1 MAKKYNE
8 TDALRIVKDLFN
20 LLMGDSKRFATLRN
34 KFKKSV
40 AEFKEK
46 DGKIVSVSFNAV
58 GNDVINQE
66 LNDAIESLRGYAARS
81 AKKQAEFDTIIAGEG
96 LDVEAAKAGKPKSI
110 KVAKASDGKVKKVA
124 KDSSLP
130 KEKEP
135 KEVKKV
141 KNKNEPVKKAIKA
154 ESKKTS
160 TKVAS
165 GTKATKELDP
175 TDQQIKEFIESLD
188 GTELKQLIKTTL
200 DAFAGDSKLS
210 ATMQNWV
217 SKTNNDKDAAIGMFS
232 SAYKRKP
239 NNSKMKDLY
248 SKFIIFKTDKPAA
261 KDEPKENVEEFAK
274 TEVDTTNPI
283 QTEVVENTEEKP
295 NNLLAI
301 LPGLLNK
308 KVIAEPSKFKGTDTP
323 IVTLSEIYNGNIPE
337 RIEYGYVDN
346 ITDILFDLHSTV
358 LGIAENN
365 FDELSSIEA
374 NIMSLKIPNSTITT
388 TFIQNFIGFINKAPG
403 LGSVIE
409 RKSVLNQFSFCLKEG
424 LEHMGIG
431 VEDTKKETFEFYME
445 NTLKL
450 TMIQVYTLNRFI
462 ISHLLGLVAVD
473 ALENEND
480 KMLSKLF
487 EVSIEYFI
495 NAGYFEKVTNG
506 WNPIQI
512 IGTTTEIEAGKVI
525 ESNDVDDEPINMTEP
540 EEKPKELAGG
550 NIDSRGTIKY
560 TITYSELSFVL
571 NGTQITIQKSDEK
584 YPSILEAVKASDYEK
599 LDTLIITETSIKNN
613 IEKFLNEENIGS
625 LVSDDY
631 EDTKVIKIEIVDKTL
646 ICNGKKFGGKLSLEF
661 IKYAAQNDA
670 ITVAQFKRFI
680 YNCSLN
686 PSMDSVKEL
695 YDFVIKNTLKVT
707 PSGTILLYKWV
718 KDNYFDAHTGKFDNS
733 PGKTVWMDRKKVN
746 SNRNETC
753 SNGLH
758 LCSFG
763 YSKFSQRLLICELH
777 PKNSV
782 SIPVDYNQSKMRCC
796 EYSVLIDVTEYY
808 SEMLKKGDYLKI
820 GELFHHNSK
829 ILEIAIMQK
838 YPEVVRTNSFNG
850 FNGKKGSDID
860 FANIDFTDT
869 LIKTRV
875 EFTEDSDEENICE
888 TLPVTEVVEKLPET
902 IEEVKEDPT
911 GINKEIEPIECKT
924 KPVKEIVETP
934 ETPVE
939 LMNENLFLKFMK
951 DGHTDKIRK
960 VQGHED
966 YLNNLNNGLDTVILK
981 IIAQKLNL
989 VIPFKD
995 LRVYDIVEIYV
1006 QYRKISN
1013 DEVSTA
1019 ERSTADIK
1027 KADEIESSKEISED
1041 SNKDGT
1047 KVVETPKVQST
1058 GLFGKVKK
1066 FFGGK

>member
-58 GNDVINQE
+58 GNDIINQE

-81 AKKQAEFDTIIAGEG
+81 AKKQSEFDAIIAGEG

-124 KDSSLP
+124 KDNSLP

-141 KNKNEPVKKAIKA
+141 KNKNEPVKKAAKA
-154 ESKKTS
+154 EPKKAT
-160 TKVAS
+160 TKVP
-165 GTKATKELDP
+165 KETKELDL

-200 DAFAGDSKLS
+200 AAFAGDSKLS

-217 SKTNNDKDAAIGMFS
+217 SKTNNDKEAAIGMFS

-248 SKFIIFKTDKPAA
+248 SKFSIFKAKEPLAA
-261 KDEPKENVEEFAK
+261 QEVNNIAPEKEEVEAVTKEVEQTPEKETIEDTNVE
-274 TEVDTTNPI
+274 
-283 QTEVVENTEEKP
+283 KP
-295 NNLLAI
+295 KMQLTI
-301 LPGLLNK
+301 IPGLLSK
-308 KVIAEPSKFKGTDTP
+308 KVIADPSKFKGTNTAV
-323 IVTLSEIYNGNIPE
+323 VTLSEIYSGNIPE
-337 RIEYGYVDN
+337 SISYGHEDF
-346 ITDILFDLHSTV
+346 IIDLAFDLHSTV

-365 FDELSSIEA
+365 FDELTSIEA

-431 VEDTKKETFEFYME
+431 AEDTKKETFEFYME

-450 TMIQVYTLNRFI
+450 TMLQVYTLNRFI

-473 ALENEND
+473 ALENKND

-512 IGTTTEIEAGKVI
+512 IGTPIEAGKVT
-525 ESNDVDDEPINMTEP
+525 ESTDVDNEPINASEP
-540 EEKPKELAGG
+540 EEKPKDLAGG
-550 NIDSRGTIKY
+550 NGDSRGTIKY

-584 YPSILEAVKASDYEK
+584 YPSILEAVKGSDYEK

-625 LVSDDY
+625 LISDDY

-782 SIPVDYNQSKMRCC
+782 SIPADYNQSKMRCC

-850 FNGKKGSDID
+850 FNDKKGSDID

-888 TLPVTEVVEKLPET
+888 NLPVEEVVEKLPET

-924 KPVKEIVETP
+924 KPVKEVVETS
-934 ETPVE
+934 ETSVE
-939 LMNENLFLKFMK
+939 LMNEETFLKFMK

-966 YLNNLNNGLDTVILK
+966 YLNNLNNGLDIIILK